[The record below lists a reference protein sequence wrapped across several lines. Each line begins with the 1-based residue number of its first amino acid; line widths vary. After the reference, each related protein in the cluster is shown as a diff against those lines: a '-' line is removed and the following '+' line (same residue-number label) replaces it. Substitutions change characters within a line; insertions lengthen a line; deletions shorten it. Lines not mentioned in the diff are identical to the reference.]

1 MEWDISS
8 SADPRP
14 QIPVNR
20 PTEPA
25 HNSYETQPQ
34 GESTPASATDSRL
47 DSAGAWLPRVRL
59 RTRFLLSMLL
69 ITAALTSTS
78 LLLVQRSIRNNVRQ
92 SIAVNLRNSVAAF
105 QDFRHER
112 ETMLTSDVALLAD
125 LPITR
130 AIMTSPDPVTI
141 QDASQSISQIAASDL
156 FVMVDRNGR
165 VVALH
170 TKTPGL
176 TRAAAEK
183 YFQMSLDDDR
193 GETSHWWLGE
203 HHLYQTFVEPIYRGS
218 RTDGTLLGFL
228 VIGYEINDRLAAQV
242 SKIAGSQVA
251 FSSGN
256 EIVATTL
263 SPEQAQGGGMQ
274 DLIAG
279 SAHDDPRDIDIG
291 NERFLAT
298 SLVLSGSSSARV
310 RLSVLGSYDQATK
323 FVDQLNRYLVLLGL
337 TAILVGSGLVFFIS
351 HTFTRP
357 LGNLVGGV
365 RALEGGDYHH
375 PLDSSGGDEVAE
387 LTRTF
392 DRMRASL
399 LKSQRDLLES
409 EQLATIGRMASSISH
424 DLRHSLAAIVANSE
438 FLCDSHLTP
447 VQREEL
453 YQEVRSG
460 VNLMTDLIDSLLEF
474 ARTRES
480 MTPANANVAETIQ
493 RSVLAVRLHPR
504 HHNRSIDV
512 LCGVQV
518 TGWFDQ
524 RKLERALYN
533 LLLNACEAAPPQSG
547 IVEVTAA
554 EVGGR
559 ITISV
564 ADNGPGIAES
574 IRDRLFHP
582 FVSYGKENGT
592 GLGLAVVQKIVQDHG
607 GEIEVERTAQGRTVF
622 RIVLPGRTQDES
634 RNTGELAAEA
644 SSPVPAV
651 RNHAR
656 QNSVSHPGP

>member
-1 MEWDISS
+1 M
-8 SADPRP
+8 R
-14 QIPVNR
+14 
-20 PTEPA
+20 
-25 HNSYETQPQ
+25 
-34 GESTPASATDSRL
+34 PASPL
-47 DSAGAWLPRVRL
+47 DPTTETAGALLPRLRL

-69 ITAALTSTS
+69 ITTGLTTTS
-78 LLLVQRSIRNNVRQ
+78 LLLVQRSFRINVRQ
-92 SIAVNLRNSVAAF
+92 GIAVNLRNSVAAF

-141 QDASQSISQIAASDL
+141 QDASQDISQIAASDL
-156 FVMVDRNGR
+156 FVMVDRSGR

-170 TKTPGL
+170 TKTPGF
-176 TRAAAEK
+176 TREAAEK
-183 YFQMSLDDDR
+183 YFQQSLDEDR
-193 GETSHWWLGE
+193 GEPSHWWLGE
-203 HHLYQTFVEPIYRGS
+203 HHLYQTFIEPIYRGT
-218 RTDGTLLGFL
+218 RTEGTLLGFL
-228 VIGYEINDRLAAQV
+228 VIGYEINDRLAAEV
-242 SKIAGSQVA
+242 SKVAGSQVA
-251 FSSGN
+251 FSCGN
-256 EIVATTL
+256 EIVGTTL
-263 SPEQAQGGGMQ
+263 TPAQVQGGSIQ
-274 DLIAG
+274 NLIAG
-279 SAHDDPRDIDIG
+279 SVHDDAREIEIG

-298 SLVLSGSSSARV
+298 SLLLSGSRPTPV

-323 FVDQLNRYLVLLGL
+323 FVTQLNRYLLLLGL
-337 TAILVGSGLVFFIS
+337 AAILVGSGLVFFIS

-365 RALEGGDYHH
+365 RALEGGDFHH
-375 PLDSSGGDEVAE
+375 PLDSRGGDEVGE
-387 LTRTF
+387 LTRAF
-392 DRMRASL
+392 ERMRTSL

-447 VQREEL
+447 AQREEL

-480 MTPANANVAETIQ
+480 LTPAYASVSETIQ
-493 RSVLAVRLHPR
+493 RAVLAVRLHPR

-512 LCGVQV
+512 LCGSQV
-518 TGWFDQ
+518 SGWFDQ

-533 LLLNACEAAPPQSG
+533 LLLNACEAAPPVG
-547 IVEVTAA
+547 GTVEVTAA
-554 EVGGR
+554 AVADS

-607 GEIEVERTAQGRTVF
+607 GEIFVERTVQCKTVF
-622 RIVLPGRTQDES
+622 QIVLPARLHDTARGSSVDPPSLVTAE
-634 RNTGELAAEA
+634 RNNAM
-644 SSPVPAV
+644 
-651 RNHAR
+651 
-656 QNSVSHPGP
+656 QNSISHPGA

>member
-1 MEWDISS
+1 M
-8 SADPRP
+8 
-14 QIPVNR
+14 PVN
-20 PTEPA
+20 PSPESVPHSSQTESKTEPA
-25 HNSYETQPQ
+25 
-34 GESTPASATDSRL
+34 AAL
-47 DSAGAWLPRVRL
+47 LPRLRL

-69 ITAALTSTS
+69 ITTGLTTTS
-78 LLLVQRSIRNNVRQ
+78 LLLVQRSIRGNVRQ

-130 AIMTSPDPVTI
+130 AIMTSANPATI
-141 QDASQSISQIAASDL
+141 QDASQDISQIAASDL
-156 FVMVDRNGR
+156 FVMVDRSGQ

-170 TKTPGL
+170 TKTPGF
-176 TRAAAEK
+176 TREAAAK
-183 YFQMSLDDDR
+183 YFQQSLDEDR
-193 GETSHWWLGE
+193 GESSHWWLGE
-203 HHLYQTFVEPIYRGS
+203 HHLYQTFIEPIYRGS

-228 VIGYEINDRLAAQV
+228 VIGYEINDRLAEEV
-242 SKIAGSQVA
+242 SKVAGSQVA
-251 FSSGN
+251 FSCGN
-256 EIVATTL
+256 EIVGTTL
-263 SPEQAQGGGMQ
+263 PPAQVHGGSIQ

-279 SAHDDPRDIDIG
+279 SVHDDPRDIEIG
-291 NERFLAT
+291 SERFLAT
-298 SLVLSGSSSARV
+298 SLVLSGSQSTPV

-323 FVDQLNRYLVLLGL
+323 FVDQLNRYLLLLGL
-337 TAILVGSGLVFFIS
+337 AAILVGSGLVFFIS

-357 LGNLVGGV
+357 LGSLVAGV
-365 RALEGGDYHH
+365 RALEGGDFYH
-375 PLDSSGGDEVAE
+375 PLDPRGGDEVAE
-387 LTRTF
+387 LTRAF
-392 DRMRASL
+392 DRMRTSL

-447 VQREEL
+447 AQREEL
-453 YQEVRSG
+453 YQEVRTG

-480 MTPANANVAETIQ
+480 LSPAYANVSETIQ

-512 LCGVQV
+512 LCSVQV
-518 TGWFDQ
+518 SGWFDQ
-524 RKLERALYN
+524 RKLERVLYN
-533 LLLNACEAAPPQSG
+533 LLLNACEATPPLGG
-547 IVEVTAA
+547 IVEVTAG
-554 EVGGR
+554 EVAGS

-574 IRDRLFHP
+574 IRERLFHP

-607 GEIEVERTAQGRTVF
+607 GEIVVERTVLGRTVF
-622 RIVLPGRTQDES
+622 RIVLPGCLQDAS
-634 RNTGELAAEA
+634 RSA
-644 SSPVPAV
+644 SEPAVEVSSFVPAQ
-651 RNHAR
+651 RDDAA
-656 QNSVSHPGP
+656 QKSISHPGP

>member
-1 MEWDISS
+1 
-8 SADPRP
+8 
-14 QIPVNR
+14 
-20 PTEPA
+20 
-25 HNSYETQPQ
+25 
-34 GESTPASATDSRL
+34 
-47 DSAGAWLPRVRL
+47 
-59 RTRFLLSMLL
+59 MLL
-69 ITAALTSTS
+69 ITACLTTTS
-78 LLLVQRSIRNNVRQ
+78 LLLVQRSIRSNVRQ

-141 QDASQSISQIAASDL
+141 QDASQNISQIAASDL
-156 FVMVDRNGR
+156 FVLVDRGGQ

-170 TKTPGL
+170 TKTPGF
-176 TRAAAEK
+176 TKEAAEK
-183 YFQMSLDDDR
+183 YFQQSLDEDR

-203 HHLYQTFVEPIYRGS
+203 HHLYQTFIEPIYRGS

-228 VIGYEINDRLAAQV
+228 VIGYEINDRLAAEV
-242 SKIAGSQVA
+242 SKVAGSQVA
-251 FSSGN
+251 FSCGN
-256 EIVATTL
+256 EIVGTTL
-263 SPEQAQGGGMQ
+263 MPAQTEGGSIQ

-279 SAHDDPRDIDIG
+279 SVHDEPKDVEIG
-291 NERFLAT
+291 SERFLAT
-298 SLVLSGSSSARV
+298 SLVLSGSRPTPV

-337 TAILVGSGLVFFIS
+337 AAILVGSGLVFFIS

-357 LGNLVGGV
+357 LGSLVAGV
-365 RALEGGDYHH
+365 RALEGGDFHH
-375 PLDSSGGDEVAE
+375 PLDPRGGDEVAE
-387 LTRTF
+387 LTRAF
-392 DRMRASL
+392 DRMRTSL

-453 YQEVRSG
+453 YQEVRTG

-480 MTPANANVAETIQ
+480 LNPAFASVAETIQ

-504 HHNRSIDV
+504 HHNRAIDV
-512 LCGVQV
+512 LCSVQV
-518 TGWFDQ
+518 SGWFDQ

-533 LLLNACEAAPPQSG
+533 LLLNACEAAPPLG
-547 IVEVTAA
+547 GKVDVTAA
-554 EVGGR
+554 EVAGS

-574 IRDRLFHP
+574 IRERLFHP
-582 FVSYGKENGT
+582 FVSFGKENGT
-592 GLGLAVVQKIVQDHG
+592 GLGLAVVHKIVQDHG
-607 GEIEVERTAQGRTVF
+607 GEIVVERTAQGKTVF
-622 RIVLPGRTQDES
+622 RIVLPQRAQDTP
-634 RNTGELAAEA
+634 RGA
-644 SSPVPAV
+644 SEPDADMSSLVPAQ
-651 RNHAR
+651 REETR
-656 QNSVSHPGP
+656 QNSISHPGP

>member
-1 MEWDISS
+1 
-8 SADPRP
+8 
-14 QIPVNR
+14 
-20 PTEPA
+20 
-25 HNSYETQPQ
+25 
-34 GESTPASATDSRL
+34 
-47 DSAGAWLPRVRL
+47 
-59 RTRFLLSMLL
+59 MLL
-69 ITAALTSTS
+69 ITTCLTTTS
-78 LLLVQRSIRNNVRQ
+78 LLLVQRSIRSNVRQ

-141 QDASQSISQIAASDL
+141 QDASQNISQIAASDL
-156 FVMVDRNGR
+156 FVLVDRGGQ

-170 TKTPGL
+170 TKTPGF
-176 TRAAAEK
+176 TKEAAEK
-183 YFQMSLDDDR
+183 YFQQSLDEDR

-203 HHLYQTFVEPIYRGS
+203 HHLYQTFIEPIYRGS

-228 VIGYEINDRLAAQV
+228 VIGYEINDRLAAEV
-242 SKIAGSQVA
+242 SKVAGSQVA
-251 FSSGN
+251 FSCGN
-256 EIVATTL
+256 EIVGTTL
-263 SPEQAQGGGMQ
+263 MPAQTEGGSIQ

-279 SAHDDPRDIDIG
+279 SVHDEPKDVEIG
-291 NERFLAT
+291 SERFLAT
-298 SLVLSGSSSARV
+298 SLVLSGSRPTPV

-337 TAILVGSGLVFFIS
+337 AAILVGSGLVFFIS

-357 LGNLVGGV
+357 LGSLVAGV
-365 RALEGGDYHH
+365 RALEGGDFHH
-375 PLDSSGGDEVAE
+375 PLDPRGGDEVAE
-387 LTRTF
+387 LTRAF
-392 DRMRASL
+392 DRMRTSL

-453 YQEVRSG
+453 YQEVRTG

-480 MTPANANVAETIQ
+480 LNPAFASVAETIQ

-504 HHNRSIDV
+504 HHNRAIDV
-512 LCGVQV
+512 LCSVQV
-518 TGWFDQ
+518 SGWFDQ

-533 LLLNACEAAPPQSG
+533 LLLNACEAAPPLG
-547 IVEVTAA
+547 GKVDVTAA
-554 EVGGR
+554 EVAGS

-574 IRDRLFHP
+574 IRERLFHP
-582 FVSYGKENGT
+582 FVSFGKENGT
-592 GLGLAVVQKIVQDHG
+592 GLGLAVVHKIVQDHG
-607 GEIEVERTAQGRTVF
+607 GEIVVERTAQGKTVF
-622 RIVLPGRTQDES
+622 RIVLPQRAQDTP
-634 RNTGELAAEA
+634 RGA
-644 SSPVPAV
+644 SEPDADMSSLVPAQ
-651 RNHAR
+651 REETR
-656 QNSVSHPGP
+656 QNSISHPGP